1 MPCPARTL
9 TISRT
14 VFRTEAGKVAYTFPI
29 EKPVGI
35 LSMQGAIEE
44 HEAIFKKMGVPTLR
58 VKREKHL
65 EQVSGIVFPGGE
77 STAMIRLLKL
87 SGLIAPLKYWISE
100 CSMPVLATCAGMILL
115 SSGVDNFENQET
127 LDLLNIRVKRNAF
140 GRQIES
146 FEEPLTIKGFSQ
158 AFRAVFI
165 RAPVVTRVGD
175 DIGILAS
182 HEDKIVMINRGNIL
196 AASFHPELT
205 SDTRI
210 HKLFLQRI
218 ERWVDSQNFRAQC
231 S

>member
-1 MPCPARTL
+1 MAN
-9 TISRT
+9 S
-14 VFRTEAGKVAYTFPI
+14 FPV

-44 HEAIFKKMGVPTLR
+44 HEAVFKKMGVPTLR

-65 EQVSGIVFPGGE
+65 EQISGIVFPGGE

-87 SGLIAPLKYWISE
+87 SGLIAPLKYWLSE

-127 LDLLNIRVKRNAF
+127 LDLLDIRVKRNAF

-146 FEEPLTIKGFSQ
+146 FEEPLKIKGFSQ
-158 AFRAVFI
+158 AFRALFI
-165 RAPVVTRVGD
+165 RAPVVTKIAD
-175 DIGILAS
+175 NIEILAR
-182 HEDKIVMINRGNIL
+182 HEDEIVMVSRGNIL
-196 AASFHPELT
+196 AASFHPELI

-210 HKLFLQRI
+210 HQLFLQRI
-218 ERWVDSQNFRAQC
+218 ERWVDSQNYRAQC